1 MRFASEVKTFSKWF
15 GKRDI
20 RDGAAISKAAQRR
33 LQRVGVTA
41 GFDNHIGTL
50 LAGQRF
56 DLFAYVSANGV
67 KAEIRTV
74 ATGNIT
80 AMGDRIDANYHRCAS
95 AFRQLDGNLTDR
107 AKPYHHDKI
116 PYAYVGIAHAAHG
129 KLRRVVTD
137 GVFPGAALR
146 HFAQLV
152 VIHCVNDDRL
162 GERAVAAYA
171 VAHRVVG
178 NVAAALDNVA
188 NHHVA
193 KLEFAKLNAARRI
206 CRTRG
211 EHLPLAVKVFIDKR
225 AGGTEVDHFRS
236 VFRCA
241 ETHADLHFIG

>member
-1 MRFASEVKTFSKWF
+1 MGFASEVKTFGKRF
-15 GKRDI
+15 GKRNI
-20 RDGAAISKAAQRR
+20 RDGAAISQAAERR

-56 DLFAYVSANGV
+56 DLFSYVSANGV
-67 KAEIRTV
+67 KAEISTV

-80 AMGDRIDANYHRCAS
+80 AIGDRIDANHHRRAS
-95 AFRQLDGNLTDR
+95 AFRQLDGYLTNR
-107 AKPYHHDKI
+107 AKPYHHHKI
-116 PYAYVGIAHAAHG
+116 THAHVGIAHAAHG
-129 KLRRVVTD
+129 KLRRVVTN
-137 GVFPGAALR
+137 GVFPRAAFR

-152 VIHCVNDDRL
+152 VIHRVNDDRL

-206 CRTRG
+206 CRTRS
-211 EHLPLAVKVFIDKR
+211 EHLPFAVKVFIDKR
-225 AGGTEVDHFRS
+225 AGGAEVDHFRS

-241 ETHADLHFIG
+241 ETHADFHFIG

>member
-1 MRFASEVKTFSKWF
+1 M
-15 GKRDI
+15 
-20 RDGAAISKAAQRR
+20 
-33 LQRVGVTA
+33 QRVGIAA

-56 DLFAYVSANGV
+56 DLFAYVSTNGV
-67 KAEIRTV
+67 KAEIRAV

-80 AMGDRIDANYHRCAS
+80 AMGDRIDANHHRRAS
-95 AFRQLDGNLTDR
+95 AFRQLNGNLTNR
-107 AKPYHHDKI
+107 AKPYHHNKI
-116 PYAYVGIAHAAHG
+116 THAHVGIAHAAHG
-129 KLRRVVTD
+129 KLRRVVTN

-152 VIHCVNDDRL
+152 VIHRVNDDRL

-206 CRTRG
+206 CRTRS
-211 EHLPLAVKVFIDKR
+211 EHLPFAVKVFIDKR
-225 AGGTEVDHFRS
+225 AGGAEVDHFRS

-241 ETHADLHFIG
+241 ETHADFHFIG

>member
-1 MRFASEVKTFSKWF
+1 MRFASEVKTFGKRF

-20 RDGAAISKAAQRR
+20 RDGAAICQAAKRR

-56 DLFAYVSANGV
+56 DLFAYVSANRV

-74 ATGNIT
+74 STSNIT
-80 AMGDRIDANYHRCAS
+80 TMGNRIDANYNRCAS

-116 PYAYVGIAHAAHG
+116 PYAHVGIAHAAHG
-129 KLRRVVTD
+129 KLRRVVAD
-137 GVFPGAALR
+137 GVFPRTALR

-152 VIHCVNDDRL
+152 VIHRVNDDRF
-162 GERAVAAYA
+162 GKRAVAAYA

-193 KLEFAKLNAARRI
+193 KLEFAKLNAAWRI

-211 EHLPLAVKVFIDKR
+211 EHLPFAVKVFIDKR
-225 AGGTEVDHFRS
+225 AGGAEVDHFRS

-241 ETHADLHFIG
+241 ETHADLNFIG

>member
-20 RDGAAISKAAQRR
+20 GDGAAVGQTAERR
-33 LQRVGVTA
+33 LQRVGVAA

-56 DLFAYVSANGV
+56 DLFTYVSANGV
-67 KAEIRTV
+67 KTEIRTV

-80 AMGDRIDANYHRCAS
+80 AMSDRIDTNHHRRAS
-95 AFRQLDGNLTDR
+95 AFCQLNGNLTNR
-107 AKPYHHDKI
+107 AKPYHHHKI
-116 PYAYVGIAHAAHG
+116 AHAHVGIAHAAHG

-171 VAHRVVG
+171 VAHRVVV

-193 KLEFAKLNAARRI
+193 KLELAKLNAARRI
-206 CRTRG
+206 CRTRA
-211 EHLPLAVKVFIDKR
+211 EHLPFTVKVFIDKR
-225 AGGTEVDHFRS
+225 TGSAEIDHFRPVLRS
-236 VFRCA
+236 A